1 MSDVLTY
8 RIRNDD
14 TVAHAMMTLSS
25 LKKQKRNQYKAQHV
39 NKYNPNLGRKSVI
52 GNSERVAG
60 GRTTNPYGNQYKSPY
75 YDPVYRHNYYEEHKT
90 HATRAYGTGTGT
102 SSTSSKSG
110 KSSGSGKSG
119 SGKSGSGSSKGG
131 KSGASKT
138 ITSQIEK
145 LKEESALD
153 TEAHR
158 EATLRKIAD
167 LRAQIE
173 AETEK
178 LVGHEEE
185 EGVNIAEIRGTIQ
198 SLKDQIEEAGLDLSK
213 WIENEK
219 EALERRIAALTGK
232 KYDESAKDK
241 AKQQQTKKDKEVNS
255 RADKL
260 YKRKYN

>member
-1 MSDVLTY
+1 MSDITY
-8 RIRNDD
+8 RVKSDD
-14 TVAHAMMTLSS
+14 TISHAMMTLAS
-25 LKKQKRNQYKAQHV
+25 LKQQKRRQYKAQVGAV
-39 NKYNPNLGRKSVI
+39 NQRKSLI
-52 GNSERVAG
+52 GSGKERVVG

-75 YDPVYRHNYYEEHKT
+75 YDPVYRHNYYEQHKT
-90 HATRAYGTGTGT
+90 HKTRPYGVGGTT
-102 SSTSSKSG
+102 SKSKG
-110 KSSGSGKSG
+110 GSGSGKG
-119 SGKSGSGSSKGG
+119 GSGSAKGG
-131 KSGASKT
+131 KSGSKKGLSKKS

-145 LKEESALD
+145 LREESSLE

-158 EATLRKIAD
+158 EAAKRKIAD

-173 AETEK
+173 AEAKK
-178 LVGHEEE
+178 LSGHEEE
-185 EGVNIAEIRGTIQ
+185 EGLNVAEIRGTIQ
-198 SLKDQIEEAGLDLSK
+198 SLKDQIEDVGLDLNK